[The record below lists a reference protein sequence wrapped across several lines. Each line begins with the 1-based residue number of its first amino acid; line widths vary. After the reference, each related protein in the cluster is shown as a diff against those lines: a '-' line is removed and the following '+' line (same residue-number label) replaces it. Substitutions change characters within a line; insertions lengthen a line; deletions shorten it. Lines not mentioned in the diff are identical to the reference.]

1 MGDDGK
7 NHAVTLHRF
16 DATAALPD
24 LPVELTVAG
33 PTAPVRIERD
43 RLGIAHVTAERVED
57 LFFGQGFATAQDRLW
72 HLEWDRRKALGRT
85 AELIGAP
92 AMVVT
97 DGFQRRARL
106 AESARLGYALLD
118 GTTRAVLDAH
128 AAGVNAFVAATP
140 ARPVE
145 FQALGVPD
153 EPWEG
158 WHAVAIFL
166 VRHVTF
172 ATWQTKLWNARVLA
186 ALGPEAVPA
195 FRLEGGRRD
204 TPVIVPPGARAAV
217 GALVD
222 AGLFDGDDAM
232 GALAG
237 LGPLGLQQSGSNA
250 WAVHGSR
257 TASGLPLIAG
267 DPHRPFEVPN
277 VYYQLRL
284 TGPGI
289 DAAGF
294 SFPGVP
300 GLLHFAQNAHTAWA
314 VTNAMAD
321 YQDLFVERLPDALT
335 DVRTE
340 RVVVRDGDDVEVE
353 CATTRHGPV
362 VLGSVAHG
370 VGVAL
375 ASSGLVEAGGSL
387 RTIVPMLRAASAAE
401 LDAVLADWVEPAN
414 NFVLADGA
422 GHIAY
427 RTAGRLP
434 VRQPLNQVLPVP
446 GWTTDHDWHGFIPD
460 DELPRTTDPPTGAI
474 VTANQRVTTRDYP
487 HLLNDDAYAGHR
499 ADRIWARL
507 GDRTGLTAADQAA
520 IHGDTVNLPG
530 LALAAVM
537 SAVDDEAAALLAG
550 WDGTMT
556 VDSPAAALVGLTRH
570 HLCSLAAAALPAPL
584 RTNPFA
590 GWEPPAT
597 AYPVELRIAS
607 AIGHWIADDDRTV
620 LDGRPWPPLVA
631 EAAARA
637 RAELADGQGSGGR
650 GWGALHEATPLHP
663 ARGLD
668 PALDALVRPTSGPL
682 AGGAD
687 CVMAMN
693 QIGGVTTN
701 AMSGS
706 TARYVWDLADRSNSG
721 WIVPMGASGHPA
733 SPHFRDQTPDWA
745 AARVQPAFTDEVT
758 HAVVLR
764 PDR

>member
-1 MGDDGK
+1 MSSPTGDDGK

-16 DATAALPD
+16 DAAAALAD
-24 LPVELTVAG
+24 LPAELTVAG
-33 PTAPVRIERD
+33 PGAPVRITRD
-43 RLGIAHVTAERVED
+43 GLGIPHVTAASIED
-57 LFFGQGFATAQDRLW
+57 LCFGQGFATAHDRLW

-106 AESARLGYALLD
+106 AEAARLGYALLD

-128 AAGVNAFVAATP
+128 AAGINAFVAATS
-140 ARPVE
+140 ARPIE

-186 ALGPEAVPA
+186 ALGPDAVPA

-204 TPVIVPPGARAAV
+204 TPVIVPPGTRAAV

-222 AGLFDGDDAM
+222 AGLFDGDSATA
-232 GALAG
+232 ALAG
-237 LGPLGLQQSGSNA
+237 LEPLGLQQSGSNA

-284 TGPGI
+284 TGPGV

-300 GLLHFAQNAHTAWA
+300 GLLHFAQTAHAAWA

-340 RVVVRDGDDVEVE
+340 RVLVRDGPDVDVE
-353 CATTRHGPV
+353 CAVTRHGPV

-387 RTIVPMLRAASAAE
+387 RTIVPMLQARSAVE
-401 LDAVLADWVEPAN
+401 LDRALADWVEPAN
-414 NFVLADGA
+414 NFVLADDA

-427 RTAGRLP
+427 RTAGRIP
-434 VRQPLNQVLPVP
+434 VRHPLNQVLPVP
-446 GWTTDHDWHGFIPD
+446 GWTTEHDWHGFIPD
-460 DELPRTTDPPTGAI
+460 GELPRAADPATGAI

-499 ADRIWARL
+499 ADRIWTRL
-507 GDRTGLTAADQAA
+507 GDRTGLTVADQAA
-520 IHGDTVNLPG
+520 IHGDSVNRPG

-537 SAVDDEAAALLAG
+537 GEVDPDAATVLAG
-550 WDGTMT
+550 WDGTMGA
-556 VDSPAAALVGLTRH
+556 DSPAAALVGLARH
-570 HLCSLAAAALPAPL
+570 HLCALVAAALPAAL

-590 GWEPPAT
+590 AWEPPAT
-597 AYPVELRIAS
+597 ALPVELRIAN
-607 AIGHWIADDDRTV
+607 AIGHWIADDDRRV

-631 EAAARA
+631 EATALARA
-637 RAELADGQGSGGR
+637 ALADGQ

-668 PALDALVRPTSGPL
+668 PTLDALMRPTSGPL
-682 AGGAD
+682 AGAAD

-693 QIGGVTTN
+693 QMGGITTN

-706 TARYVWDLADRSNSG
+706 TARYVWDLADRSRSG
-721 WIVPMGASGHPA
+721 WTVPLGASGHPA

-745 AARVQPAFTDEVT
+745 GARVQPAFTGDIISQ
-758 HAVVLR
+758 VVLHPAR
-764 PDR
+764 